1 MRPEKAH
8 GNRIPGAPRQV
19 NSKPALAV
27 ARLIVGGQMR
37 GACVPAGA
45 KPVAQCVREIYRMA
59 IDDKKERKALQT
71 DICSAAFALT

>member
-1 MRPEKAH
+1 
-8 GNRIPGAPRQV
+8 
-19 NSKPALAV
+19 
-27 ARLIVGGQMR
+27 MR

-45 KPVAQCVREIYRMA
+45 KPVAQCVREICRMA